1 MQTKGVWGMLI
12 AGGIGLGLGGQVE
25 AQLAKQG
32 H

>member
-12 AGGIGLGLGGQVE
+12 AVGIVLCLGGQVE

-32 H
+32 N